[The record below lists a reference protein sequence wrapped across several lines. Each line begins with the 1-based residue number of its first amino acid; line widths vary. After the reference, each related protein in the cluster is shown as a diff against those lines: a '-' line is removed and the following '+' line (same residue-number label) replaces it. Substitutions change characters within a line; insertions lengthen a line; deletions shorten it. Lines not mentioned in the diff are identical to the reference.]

1 MDQSKIGAF
10 IAARRKE
17 RGLLQKDIA
26 ARLGV
31 SEKTVSKWESGNGLP
46 EVVFMEPLCAIL
58 GITVNELL
66 DGRPF
71 LSLHFCILWIFPVLN
86 W

>member
-31 SEKTVSKWESGNGLP
+31 SEKTVSKWECGNGLP
-46 EVVFMEPLCAIL
+46 EVVFMEPFVPFW
-58 GITVNELL
+58 GLL
-66 DGRPF
+66 
-71 LSLHFCILWIFPVLN
+71 
-86 W
+86 

>member
-31 SEKTVSKWESGNGLP
+31 SEKTVSKWECGNGLP
-46 EVVFMEPLCAIL
+46 ELVFMDLFVL
-58 GITVNELL
+58 FWGLL
-66 DGRPF
+66 
-71 LSLHFCILWIFPVLN
+71 
-86 W
+86 